1 MSAEDLEAE
10 IATGRREISADSI
23 SMSISELSSLY
34 KEGILQ
40 IRPEFQRLYRWTDEQ
55 KTRLVESVLLGIPL
69 PSLFVSQAEAGT
81 WELVDGLQRVSS
93 LLELQGLL
101 PGPDGRVLPPLALT
115 TTKFLPHLEGH
126 SWTGYGD
133 TTALSEAQKLDVRLA
148 RLDLR
153 VIKRGSDP
161 KTKFDLFQRLNS
173 FGSVL
178 TAQDSRSAMIAGT
191 NLEALA
197 WLTGLAKN
205 PSFQTCVALSER
217 LVDEQ
222 YDLEL
227 VLRFLMLHDR
237 PIEGRRGLA
246 DFPARLDDWS
256 IELAAD
262 FETRHDTLGRH
273 FLKTFEA
280 LANGGGEDIFRRWDA
295 SRKQFRGAFLNT
307 SFEVIALGVAFHL
320 ATGTPYRTDYLD
332 AAKALQ
338 LGNRFATGLATA
350 DRFVKTIPLGRKL
363 MAHPPEDGFGAS
375 N

>member
-1 MSAEDLEAE
+1 MSEDLEAE
-10 IATGRREISADSI
+10 IAIGRREISADSI
-23 SMSISELSSLY
+23 SMSINELTNLY
-34 KEGILQ
+34 KEKILQ

-69 PSLFVSQAEAGT
+69 PSLFVSQAETGT

-101 PGPDGRVLPPLALT
+101 PAADGRILPPLTLT

-126 SWTGYGD
+126 SWTGHGG
-133 TTALSEAQKLDVRLA
+133 TTPLTEPQQLDIRFA

-191 NLEALA
+191 NLEALS
-197 WLTGLAKN
+197 WLTGLAKH
-205 PSFQTCVALSER
+205 PSFQACVALSER
-217 LVDEQ
+217 LIDEQ

-237 PIEGRRGLA
+237 TIEGRRGLA

-262 FETRHDTLGRH
+262 FGSRTDVLGRR
-273 FLKTFEA
+273 FIDTFEA
-280 LANGGGEDIFRRWDA
+280 LANGGGEDVFRRWDA

-307 SFEVIALGVAFHL
+307 SFEVIALGLGYHL
-320 ATGTPYRTDYLD
+320 ARGTPHRTDYLD

-350 DRFVKTIPLGRKL
+350 DRFVKTIPLGRSL
-363 MAHPPEDGFGAS
+363 LSHPPE
-375 N
+375 